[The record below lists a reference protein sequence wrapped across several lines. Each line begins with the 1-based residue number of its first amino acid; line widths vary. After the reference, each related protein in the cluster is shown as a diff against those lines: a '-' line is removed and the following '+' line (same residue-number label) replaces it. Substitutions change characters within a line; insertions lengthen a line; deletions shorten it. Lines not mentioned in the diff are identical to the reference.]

1 VSGSPSE
8 LERRFRRLLAWYP
21 ADHRRT
27 YGDEM
32 LGVLLAAA
40 PADRARPTIAEARNL
55 IWSGLRARVRA
66 VGTGT
71 DPRWRDALAVYSLL
85 APIIASV
92 AIYRDPLFL
101 GSLLW
106 RSFADAGPLAVPY
119 PGALLHSRI
128 VGWTTFV
135 LTISAPLIPV
145 IFALL
150 RLRRTALIACTW
162 LLIWVAVD
170 ASSGWQIQVPDT
182 IAFIVLL
189 ATEVAAL
196 TMSGGP
202 RRGLRLV
209 TWRGVLLV
217 GPWLAVAVVAA
228 LNEQALSEAAGGIRL
243 GGGARYYL
251 LLAIVTAAAT
261 LASAKARRVV
271 LLFTMPAAPFV
282 TWYGSSYP
290 KSTAGMFLVPAVI
303 ATIVFVISRSR
314 GATGADDSPAIPAR

>member
-1 VSGSPSE
+1 
-8 LERRFRRLLAWYP
+8 
-21 ADHRRT
+21 
-27 YGDEM
+27 
-32 LGVLLAAA
+32 
-40 PADRARPTIAEARNL
+40 
-55 IWSGLRARVRA
+55 
-66 VGTGT
+66 
-71 DPRWRDALAVYSLL
+71 
-85 APIIASV
+85 
-92 AIYRDPLFL
+92 
-101 GSLLW
+101 
-106 RSFADAGPLAVPY
+106 
-119 PGALLHSRI
+119 
-128 VGWTTFV
+128 
-135 LTISAPLIPV
+135 V

-170 ASSGWQIQVPDT
+170 AGSGWQIQVPDT

-228 LNEQALSEAAGGIRL
+228 LNEEALSEAAGGIRL
-243 GGGARYYL
+243 TGAASYYL
-251 LLAIVTAAAT
+251 LLAIVAAAAT
-261 LASAKARRVV
+261 LVSAKARRVV

-290 KSTAGMFLVPAVI
+290 KSITGMFLVPAVI
-303 ATIVFVISRSR
+303 AVITFVISRSR
-314 GATGADDSPAIPAR
+314 RDNSADPSPASPAR